1 MNGIGAAKSEQAC
14 RIMNELDIDC
24 WLIWVRETDQMG
36 DPAMRLLMEGDLVWA
51 SALLLTRSGERI
63 AIVGRFDADGLP
75 DGLFDR
81 VIPYD
86 QDIRPALMEEL
97 QRIDPAKIA
106 INVSLSD
113 VGSDG
118 MTAGMRDLLS
128 DMLAES
134 PYGDRLVSAETLIG
148 KLRGR
153 KTKREIDRIRLAI
166 HLTERIFDE
175 VIDRLAIGQTEL
187 EIQELFHERVRA
199 HGVGFAW
206 GAAHNPSVDA
216 GPDKSF
222 GHVGPTSLRTQAGH
236 LLHFDFGIRVDGY
249 CSDLQRMVYFG
260 SRDSIPEEVARGFNT
275 IRDTIQAAAD
285 MLRPGVIGADADAVA
300 RSLITAAGYE
310 EYKNALG
317 HQVGRSVHDG
327 GTLLGPRWQ
336 RYGTLPD
343 GQVEAGNVFTL
354 EPNLKTQ
361 QFGMISLEEDVL
373 ITEDGCEFLSTPQ
386 RELICIEGC

>member
-1 MNGIGAAKSEQAC
+1 MNSIGAAKSEQAC

-24 WLIWVRETDQMG
+24 WLIWVRETDQMP
-36 DPAMRLLMEGDLVWA
+36 DPAMRLLMDGDLVWA
-51 SALLLTRSGERI
+51 SALLLTRAGSRT
-63 AIVGRFDADGLP
+63 AIVGRFDVDGLP
-75 DGLFDR
+75 EGLFDR

-86 QDIRPALMEEL
+86 EDIQPALLEEL
-97 QRIDPAKIA
+97 KRIDPATIA
-106 INVSLSD
+106 INVSRSD

-118 MTAGMRDLLS
+118 MTAGMRDLLN

-134 PYGDRLVSAETLIG
+134 PYGDRLVSAEGLIR

-153 KTKREIDRIRLAI
+153 KTPREIDRIRQAVN
-166 HLTERIFDE
+166 LTERIFDE
-175 VIDRLAIGQTEL
+175 VIAQLAIGQTEL
-187 EIQELFHERVRA
+187 EIHELFHERVHA

-206 GAAHNPSVDA
+206 GAEHNPSVDA

-260 SRDSIPEEVARGFNT
+260 SSDSIPEEVLRGFNT
-275 IRDTIQAAAD
+275 IRDAIQAAAA
-285 MLRPGVIGADADAVA
+285 MLRPGVVGAAADAVA

-317 HQVGRSVHDG
+317 HQVGRNAHDG

-336 RYGTLPD
+336 RYGSLPD
-343 GQVEAGNVFTL
+343 GIVEPGNVFTL

-386 RELICIEGC
+386 RELICIEEA